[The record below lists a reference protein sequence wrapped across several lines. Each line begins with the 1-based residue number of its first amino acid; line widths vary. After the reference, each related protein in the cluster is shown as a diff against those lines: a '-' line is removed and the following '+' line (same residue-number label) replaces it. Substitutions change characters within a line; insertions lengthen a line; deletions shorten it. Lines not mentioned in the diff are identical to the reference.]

1 MALSV
6 TQDKAGFDEADRINK
21 AQNEEF
27 EKLNY
32 TAAQDAERARMAE
45 EKAARLAVQQMKDS
59 QEARKQRNE
68 DAIAQ
73 KAKDAK
79 ALEAMLQ
86 EHANGITK
94 KVVEDLDEIHNSSA
108 QQDKAISE
116 NRAKDQP
123 DMEKIKKALEEK
135 EKIELEAAEQKK
147 TEDEAAAKAKAA
159 ADKKDQDAKM

>member
-1 MALSV
+1 
-6 TQDKAGFDEADRINK
+6 
-21 AQNEEF
+21 
-27 EKLNY
+27 
-32 TAAQDAERARMAE
+32 MAE

-86 EHANGITK
+86 EHANGINK

-108 QQDKAISE
+108 QQDKVISA
-116 NRAKDQP
+116 NRA
-123 DMEKIKKALEEK
+123 
-135 EKIELEAAEQKK
+135 
-147 TEDEAAAKAKAA
+147 
-159 ADKKDQDAKM
+159 